1 MIIKWLGFVAALFV
15 VLAVAL
21 GAAVV
26 VELSLQWW
34 QRRAENKKQGRD
46 DSRPREN

>member
-1 MIIKWLGFVAALFV
+1 MIIKWLDFVAALFV

-34 QRRAENKKQGRD
+34 QRRAGRKCSAEG
-46 DSRPREN
+46 DSTSRES